1 MGLVSSSREEVV
13 TVVADGDFD
22 FADIRDIF
30 SAIYSSHEGSELLL
44 VLIDDR
50 ASNFNPDTPTLR
62 RVVDLWSGLSAEV
75 PSRIALLATREVHFG
90 FGRMMHAF
98 SENRPLQF
106 AVFSDDTKALAWLRR
121 EETAS

>member
-1 MGLVSSSREEVV
+1 MGLDSSSSEGLV
-13 TVVADGDFD
+13 TVVAAGDFD
-22 FADIRDIF
+22 FAEIRDTF

-50 ASNFNPDTPTLR
+50 GSSFSPDTATLR
-62 RVVDLWSGLSAEV
+62 RIVDLWAGLSAEV
-75 PSRIALLATREVHFG
+75 PSRIALLATRKVHFG
-90 FGRMMHAF
+90 FGRMVHAF